1 MHAQYQW
8 AGKEDTTVSKYEE
21 TTTEL
26 RNEAHLIAALS
37 DLGFRAEAHR
47 DGASLV
53 GYEGRE
59 RPERAHVIV
68 RRQDIGPA
76 SNDIGFV
83 RKPDGTFA
91 AVLSEY
97 DRGIGFD
104 DRWLGRLSQAYKERQ
119 LLADARARG
128 YVLHRREVIETP
140 AGPQVRLQ
148 FLAR

>member
-1 MHAQYQW
+1 M
-8 AGKEDTTVSKYEE
+8 SKYEV
-21 TTTEL
+21 TSTEL
-26 RNEAHLIAALS
+26 RNEAHLVAALC
-37 DLGFRAEAHR
+37 DLGFQAEVHTG
-47 DGASLV
+47 GASLV

-68 RRQDIGPA
+68 RRQQIGPA

-83 RKPDGTFA
+83 RKPDGTFG

-97 DRGIGFD
+97 DRRIGFD
-104 DRWLGRLSQAYKERQ
+104 DKWLGRLHQVYKEKQ

-128 YVLHRREVIETP
+128 YVLSKREVIDTP
-140 AGPQVRLQ
+140 AGPQVQLQ